1 MTSPAKPMVFF
12 IDDDPLSN
20 KFNTMLIRKIHPDVE
35 IKTFTKAE
43 DALLDL
49 KKENIQKPEVIF
61 LDLNMPVMN
70 GWDFMVEFKK
80 TGLDI
85 EVVVLTSSNDSS
97 DKEKAG
103 QNDQIKD
110 FVVKPLTKNTFTSV
124 VKKFF
129 TSKEDE

>member
-1 MTSPAKPMVFF
+1 MNTSAKPMVFF

-43 DALLDL
+43 DALTDL
-49 KKENIQKPEVIF
+49 KDDDNQKPEVIF

-70 GWDFMVEFKK
+70 GWDFMAEFKK
-80 TGLDI
+80 IGLDI

-97 DKEKAG
+97 DKEKAEK
-103 QNDQIKD
+103 NSQIKD
-110 FVVKPLTKNTFTSV
+110 YVVKPLTKNAFTGV

-129 TSKEDE
+129 RNKDEE

>member
-1 MTSPAKPMVFF
+1 MTTSAKPTVFF

-35 IKTFTKAE
+35 IKTFTRAE
-43 DALLDL
+43 DALTDL
-49 KKENIQKPEVIF
+49 KEANNQKPEVIF

-70 GWDFMVEFKK
+70 GWDFMAEFKK
-80 TGLDI
+80 IGLDI

-97 DKEKAG
+97 DKEKAEK
-103 QNDQIKD
+103 NIQIKD
-110 FVVKPLTKNTFTSV
+110 YVVKPLTKNTFTNV

-129 TSKEDE
+129 WNKEE

>member
-1 MTSPAKPMVFF
+1 MTNTVKPMVFF

-43 DALLDL
+43 DALNDL
-49 KKENIQKPEVIF
+49 KDEKHQKPEVIF

-70 GWDFMVEFKK
+70 GWDFMAEFKK

-103 QNDQIKD
+103 KNDQIKD
-110 FVVKPLTKNTFTSV
+110 YVVKPLTKNAFTGV

-129 TSKEDE
+129 RSKDDE

>member
-1 MTSPAKPMVFF
+1 MNTSAKPMVFF

-43 DALLDL
+43 DALNDL
-49 KKENIQKPEVIF
+49 KDGNNQKPEVIF

-70 GWDFMVEFKK
+70 GWDFMAEFKK
-80 TGLDI
+80 IGLDI

-97 DKEKAG
+97 DKEKA
-103 QNDQIKD
+103 
-110 FVVKPLTKNTFTSV
+110 
-124 VKKFF
+124 
-129 TSKEDE
+129 

>member
-1 MTSPAKPMVFF
+1 MTTSAKPMVFF

-43 DALLDL
+43 DALIDL
-49 KKENIQKPEVIF
+49 KEAKNQKPEVIF

-70 GWDFMVEFKK
+70 GWDFMAEFKK
-80 TGLDI
+80 IGLDI

-97 DKEKAG
+97 DKEKAEK
-103 QNDQIKD
+103 NTQIKD
-110 FVVKPLTKNTFTSV
+110 YVVKPLTKNAFSSV

-129 TSKEDE
+129 RSKDDE